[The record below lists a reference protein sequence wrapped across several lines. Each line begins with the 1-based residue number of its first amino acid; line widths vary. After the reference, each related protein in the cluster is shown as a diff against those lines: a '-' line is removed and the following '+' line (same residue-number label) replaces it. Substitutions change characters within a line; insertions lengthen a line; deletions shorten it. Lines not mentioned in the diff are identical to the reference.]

1 MSVLLKLLIVVAV
14 VSILR
19 SSQRFRAMSRE
30 LDDAALDSLQ
40 KIMRASEE
48 CGYPA
53 ELVPLM
59 IALSAVMFMA
69 MMAGLG
75 RIAP

>member
-19 SSQRFRAMSRE
+19 SSERFRSMSRD
-30 LDDAALDSLQ
+30 LDEAALDSLQ

-53 ELVPLM
+53 NHPSQGR
-59 IALSAVMFMA
+59 AQRASAFMA
-69 MMAGLG
+69 MMAG
-75 RIAP
+75 RCTTP